1 MSNWLYLCMMISLIP
16 HIEYLMMRHDCVVV
30 PGWGA
35 LVANHAPAQLNESHI
50 GKPSR
55 LIGFNPSIT
64 HNDGLLATSL
74 TRRHGLSYDKAC
86 ELIATNVAGFGR
98 QLSAGTEIAFGH
110 IGYFKLDENGKMQ
123 FVPTLQY
130 NACDEFFGLQ
140 QFEFATLSQA
150 EAAEKFAPVSRSAF
164 IRKAMKTAASIV
176 ALVGMGLLLSTPV
189 IVDRQSQSASLNIAT
204 VKTKPTTITL
214 KPAAATTASDNKIA
228 VVDNNAGAQPVSSAI
243 PAIDEPSAFN
253 EGMPCDESGAYYLVI
268 NSCNKQHQAAA
279 LIKQYG
285 SRGIKAKSI
294 HRGKYY
300 HLVVAQSNSK
310 QELVKAKKLLP
321 EKYRKAWVCK

>member
-1 MSNWLYLCMMISLIP
+1 MRIWLYLCMMISLIP
-16 HIEYLMMRHDCVVV
+16 HIEYLMMRNDCVVV

-74 TRRHGLSYDKAC
+74 TRRHGMSYDKAC

-98 QLSAGTEIAFGH
+98 QLATGTEVAFGH
-110 IGYFKLDENGKMQ
+110 IGYFKLDENAKMQ
-123 FVPTLQY
+123 FVPTMQY

-140 QFEFATLSQA
+140 QFEFTTLSQA
-150 EAAEKFAPVSRSAF
+150 DAAGEFAPASRSAF
-164 IRKAMKTAASIV
+164 LRKSMKAAASIG
-176 ALVGMGLLLSTPV
+176 ALIGIGLLLSTPV
-189 IVDRQSQSASLNIAT
+189 IVDRQSQSASLNLAT
-204 VKTKPTTITL
+204 VKTKPTTITV
-214 KPAAATTASDNKIA
+214 KPAAATTAADNKIA
-228 VVDNNAGAQPVSSAI
+228 VVDNAVDV

-253 EGMPCDESGAYYLVI
+253 EGMPCDENGTYYLVI
-268 NSCNKQHQAAA
+268 NSCKKQHQATT

-285 SRGIKAKSI
+285 SHGIKAKAL
-294 HRGKYY
+294 HRGNFY

-310 QELVKAKKLLP
+310 QELFKAKKLLP